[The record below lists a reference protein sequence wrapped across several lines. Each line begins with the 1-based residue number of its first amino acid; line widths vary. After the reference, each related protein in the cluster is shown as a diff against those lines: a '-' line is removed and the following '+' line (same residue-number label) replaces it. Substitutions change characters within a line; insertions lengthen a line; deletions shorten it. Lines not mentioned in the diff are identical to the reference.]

1 MSIRFLLTHPSA
13 FASSFEKIQRWF
25 FLSLICISLFRIL
38 RLASASAWARK
49 SVAISGLFLA
59 ICLPGFAGEA
69 PNERSLVLS
78 DGRVFNSWTVIQQA
92 DDSVTIKHSKGA
104 AKIMKSLLP
113 PAVLARYPILQAPVA
128 MPDPLPPEP
137 EGLDKL
143 TSGERS
149 ITARDPVSGTE
160 VKWTCRIAVKGKAG
174 GVTRR
179 SKNRADEFKTD
190 FVFPFGVDDVG
201 LLEENI
207 AKARKWAIA
216 VAEKK
221 PTSFDKSMGQ
231 VLGHEWTFSWDSEH
245 VVIHTGMSE
254 APNLEEQD
262 LEKIQTLLTALPH
275 MEKERLD
282 ESKAA
287 EDFAATLK

>member
-1 MSIRFLLTHPSA
+1 MVQFVSALAWVRKGGAIIGLL
-13 FASSFEKIQRWF
+13 
-25 FLSLICISLFRIL
+25 
-38 RLASASAWARK
+38 
-49 SVAISGLFLA
+49 LA
-59 ICLPGFAGEA
+59 IGLPGFAAEP
-69 PNERSLVLS
+69 PNDRSLLLS
-78 DGRVFNSWTVIQQA
+78 DGRVFNSWSVIRQS
-92 DDSVTIKHSKGA
+92 DDSVTIKHSRGA
-104 AKIMKSLLP
+104 AKVMKALLP
-113 PAVLARYPILQAPVA
+113 PEVLARYPIVQAPVA

-160 VKWTCRIAVKGKAG
+160 VRWTCRIAVKGKAG
-174 GVTRR
+174 GITRR

-207 AKARKWAIA
+207 AKARKWALA

-231 VLGHEWTFSWDSEH
+231 VLGHEWTFSWDSER

-262 LEKIQTLLTALPH
+262 LEKIQILLTALPH

-287 EDFAATLK
+287 EDFASTLK